1 MTISSLITALAV
13 GTVLGLGGRWL
24 VPAGHAIPF
33 WVPLAVAVSAAML
46 ATVMVRLVGIDASG
60 VTAVEVVVQVIFA
73 LTGVG
78 LVAATADRRFDG
90 ASPSR

>member
-13 GTVLGLGGRWL
+13 GTTFGLGGWWL
-24 VPAGHAIPF
+24 IPAGRSVPF

-46 ATVMVRLVGIDASG
+46 ATVVVRLAGIDTSG
-60 VTAVEVVVQVIFA
+60 VTAVEVVVQMVFA
-73 LTGVG
+73 GTGVG

-90 ASPSR
+90 AGRSR